1 MKKAKQKTKKK
12 QEQSGCKLR
21 FYNGFKTTKNGWA
34 TRTKA
39 K

>member
-1 MKKAKQKTKKK
+1 MKKAREKK
-12 QEQSGCKLR
+12 QSGFKLR